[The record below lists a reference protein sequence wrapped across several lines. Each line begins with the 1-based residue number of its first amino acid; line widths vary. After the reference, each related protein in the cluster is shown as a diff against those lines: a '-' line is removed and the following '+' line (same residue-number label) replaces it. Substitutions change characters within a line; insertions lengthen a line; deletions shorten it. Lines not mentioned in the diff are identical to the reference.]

1 MDNLDLFTILET
13 LAAFATAWGLRAV
26 GALAVLIMGRWVA
39 GRVGNLAREAL
50 GRTAM
55 EPMLI
60 PFTSAIIYWGLMAFV
75 IIAVLGLFGVPTAS
89 FVAVLGATG
98 LAIGLA
104 LQGTLAHFA
113 SGVMILTFHPFVVG
127 QVVEVGG
134 TVAEVGLFSTSL
146 NTSDNVRVI
155 VPNSQIY
162 GQTIKN
168 YSLNETRR
176 IDLVV
181 GVGYD
186 DDLEVARNAI
196 LRALRSDDRVLSE
209 PEPFV
214 AVSNLGDSSVNFVV
228 RPWCSKSDHWHL
240 RCELTRRIKTELES
254 AGCAIPFPQ
263 REIHLNQVA

>member
-75 IIAVLGLFGVPTAS
+75 IIAVVGLFGVPTAS

-113 SGVMILTFHPFVVG
+113 SGVMILTFRPFVVG
-127 QVVEVGG
+127 QVGQVVQVVQVGGTVG

-186 DDLEVARNAI
+186 DDLEVARN
-196 LRALRSDDRVLSE
+196 
-209 PEPFV
+209 
-214 AVSNLGDSSVNFVV
+214 
-228 RPWCSKSDHWHL
+228 
-240 RCELTRRIKTELES
+240 
-254 AGCAIPFPQ
+254 
-263 REIHLNQVA
+263 

>member
-1 MDNLDLFTILET
+1 
-13 LAAFATAWGLRAV
+13 
-26 GALAVLIMGRWVA
+26 
-39 GRVGNLAREAL
+39 
-50 GRTAM
+50 
-55 EPMLI
+55 MLI
-60 PFTSAIIYWGLMAFV
+60 PFTSASIYWGLMAFV

-113 SGVMILTFHPFVVG
+113 SGVMILTFHPFVIG
-127 QVVEVGG
+127 HVVEVGGTVG

-155 VPNSQIY
+155 VPNSQIC

-181 GVGYD
+181 GVGD
-186 DDLEVARNAI
+186 EDDLEVARNAI
-196 LRALRSDDRVLSE
+196 LRALRSYDRVLSE

-214 AVSNLGDSSVNFVV
+214 AVGNLGDSSVDFVV

-254 AGCAIPFPQ
+254 AGCAIPFS
-263 REIHLNQVA
+263 